1 MLVYVAQ
8 LFLDWLV
15 RGPWRDPNGFN
26 FPQTVNFDAGSLL
39 PILMEDGRLNAGVVL
54 AAVAVIVSLVV
65 LSLTLFGFGIKVIG
79 SAPKAAQFSGFSTER
94 TIFAVFLISGALSG
108 LAGIIEVV
116 GHIGQLKPSI
126 STNAGFTAITVAYL
140 GRLNPVGVVFGAFIV
155 ALTTIGGENAQI
167 LLKLPL
173 DLTTC
178 FQGLLLLCV
187 LAADALTSYR
197 IRIISEKPSHD
208 TLPEAV

>member
-1 MLVYVAQ
+1 M
-8 LFLDWLV
+8 
-15 RGPWRDPNGFN
+15 
-26 FPQTVNFDAGSLL
+26 
-39 PILMEDGRLNAGVVL
+39 
-54 AAVAVIVSLVV
+54 
-65 LSLTLFGFGIKVIG
+65 
-79 SAPKAAQFSGFSTER
+79 
-94 TIFAVFLISGALSG
+94 ISGALSG

-126 STNAGFTAITVAYL
+126 STNAGFTAITVAFL

-155 ALTTIGGENAQI
+155 ALTTIGAENAQI

-197 IRIISEKPSHD
+197 IRFVTEKPSPD
-208 TLPEAV
+208 QSAEPA